1 MTGANQVFVQS
12 GLANSVNAGNA
23 SSYVQGYL
31 RRNVSETGI
40 FYLPVGNA
48 SKGYELAEVRLNNR
62 ADLNQLYSYFNNWP
76 GMPYIL
82 NQPDCNG
89 VLDQPALNHGFWTID
104 ATFASG
110 TPSPVDYNLY
120 LHNSNYTNP
129 LAGWAIMKKPTGS
142 PETNFNILDGVCTL
156 NPIPTL
162 TRRFSMTSFSDFAV
176 AQSATILPVELL
188 SLNASAFHNQAIRVY
203 WSTQTESHNAGF
215 EVQKSMDGINFTPI
229 QFVAG
234 AVYSTQRKDYQ
245 HIDDDVQPKTKYYYR
260 LKQVD
265 LDGNYLYSN
274 VVKTTLTPNE
284 NIITVYPNPAKQT
297 VNIVSEKPWGG
308 KVHVKLYNLL
318 GELLIED
325 FFENQV
331 TLSLQGLADGQYL
344 VKIESPNVQEA
355 VKVTVM
361 K

>member
-1 MTGANQVFVQS
+1 
-12 GLANSVNAGNA
+12 
-23 SSYVQGYL
+23 
-31 RRNVSETGI
+31 
-40 FYLPVGNA
+40 
-48 SKGYELAEVRLNNR
+48 
-62 ADLNQLYSYFNNWP
+62 
-76 GMPYIL
+76 
-82 NQPDCNG
+82 
-89 VLDQPALNHGFWTID
+89 
-104 ATFASG
+104 
-110 TPSPVDYNLY
+110 
-120 LHNSNYTNP
+120 
-129 LAGWAIMKKPTGS
+129 
-142 PETNFNILDGVCTL
+142 
-156 NPIPTL
+156 
-162 TRRFSMTSFSDFAV
+162 
-176 AQSATILPVELL
+176 
-188 SLNASAFHNQAIRVY
+188 
-203 WSTQTESHNAGF
+203 
-215 EVQKSMDGINFTPI
+215 MDGINFTPI
-229 QFVAG
+229 QFVVG

-274 VVKTTLTPNE
+274 VVEATLTPNE

-344 VKIESPNVQEA
+344 VKIESPNVHEA